1 MGHHAMTAVVSP
13 SATGAPRPLRV
24 LHVITRMI
32 VGGAQEN
39 TMLSCALIDRE
50 RFPSMILCGAETGA
64 EGELIS
70 ESRAR
75 GVEVR
80 IEPSLVRAIAA
91 LRDVFAVWRLF
102 RLTRTEKYDIVH
114 LHTSKAG
121 IVGRV
126 AARLARVPVI
136 IHTAHGWAFTRKQSR
151 LGHTL

>member
-50 RFPSMILCGAETGA
+50 QFPSAILCGAETGA

-80 IEPSLVRAIAA
+80 IEPSLVRAIDP
-91 LRDVFAVWRLF
+91 LRDVLAAWRLF
-102 RLTRTEKYDIVH
+102 RPMLTDKYASVH
-114 LHTSKAG
+114 LHTSN
-121 IVGRV
+121 
-126 AARLARVPVI
+126 
-136 IHTAHGWAFTRKQSR
+136 
-151 LGHTL
+151 